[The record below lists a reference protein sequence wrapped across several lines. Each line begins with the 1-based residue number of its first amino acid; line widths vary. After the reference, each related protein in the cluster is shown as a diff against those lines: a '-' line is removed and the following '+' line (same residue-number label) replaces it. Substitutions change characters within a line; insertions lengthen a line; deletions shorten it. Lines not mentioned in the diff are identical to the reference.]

1 MTWHVQYCDGEME
14 RIERH
19 PSPEMAI
26 EFACRLIE
34 EGRDVYGIGTGS
46 LDESIT
52 REEIA
57 RIYVLWVRAKY
68 PFGIRAKPSA
78 PAAAFARP
86 LQLSPASSAD

>member
-26 EFACRLIE
+26 DCVPPYRRRPRRLWH
-34 EGRDVYGIGTGS
+34 RHGS

-78 PAAAFARP
+78 PAVAFARP